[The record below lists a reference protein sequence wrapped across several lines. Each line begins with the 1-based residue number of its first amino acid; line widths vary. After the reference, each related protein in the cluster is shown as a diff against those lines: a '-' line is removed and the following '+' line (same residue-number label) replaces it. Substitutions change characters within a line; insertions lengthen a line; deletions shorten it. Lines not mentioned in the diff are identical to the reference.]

1 MTDLQFLPSLA
12 PPQGSFVLFGLLLLS
27 GLAGGHL
34 FARVMRLPRI
44 TGYIMIGIVLGPS
57 GLDWLSGTVLE
68 EMRIFVDIALG
79 LVLFDLG
86 RRIDIGW
93 LRRDRWLLVTGVTE
107 STATFFA
114 IFLLLGYLGVEPAY
128 AAMAAAIG
136 VKTSPAVLMLVA
148 RDLKAQGQVTERA
161 LILVAINSALAFF
174 LFTMFWSY
182 LHLEYRAGWIMVG
195 AQPIYVLAGSLAVGW
210 VMAQVAVHSSV
221 WLGKCHDSQ
230 FILIVALI
238 VIGVALSAHL
248 KLSALVALLAFG
260 VLAKNLDRDH
270 ALLTIE
276 FGQGAQLFFVIFFV
290 FAGATLQLELFPQA
304 AWIALGFVGVR
315 FAAKLSVLLALA
327 PLNGLRFAQA
337 GLLGLA
343 LTPMSGAAVVMV
355 QSTTAVYPEFGAKLA
370 AIVLSAV
377 AILEIIGPVA
387 THVAL
392 KLAGEASPEA
402 G

>member
-1 MTDLQFLPSLA
+1 MTDLQFLPSLT

-44 TGYIMIGIVLGPS
+44 TGYIVVGIVLGPS
-57 GLDWLSGTVLE
+57 GLEWLSRPALE

-93 LRRDRWLLVTGVTE
+93 LRKDRWLLATGVTE

-114 IFLLLGYLGVEPAY
+114 IFLLLGYLGVEPAH

-136 VKTSPAVLMLVA
+136 VKASPAVLMLVA

-182 LHLEYRAGWIMVG
+182 LHLEYRAGWLTV
-195 AQPIYVLAGSLAVGW
+195 AAHPVYVLAGSLTAGW
-210 VMAQVAVHSSV
+210 IMAQTAIHGGE
-221 WLGKCHDSQ
+221 WLGKRPDSQ

-238 VIGVALSAHL
+238 VIAVGLTIHF
-248 KLSALVALLAFG
+248 KLSALVTLLAFG
-260 VLAKNLDRDH
+260 ILAKNLDRKH
-270 ALLTIE
+270 ALLAVE
-276 FGQGAQLFFVIFFV
+276 FGQGAELFFVILFV
-290 FAGATLQLELFPQA
+290 FAGATLQLELFPEA
-304 AWIALGFVGVR
+304 AWIAVGFVAVR
-315 FAAKLSVLLALA
+315 FAAKLLVLLMLA

-343 LTPMSGAAVVMV
+343 LVPMSGTAVVMV
-355 QSTTAVYPEFGAKLA
+355 QSTAAVYPEFGARLA

-387 THVAL
+387 THLAL
-392 KLAGEASPEA
+392 RLAGEASPDTR
-402 G
+402 